1 MKLSKKL
8 AVILALVVLAFSLSA
23 CSKGAAPA
31 EKNTVIMGEWTMDLN
46 ALNALAGVNT
56 ENFGDILY
64 LVEDLSVVFEFT
76 DDIVTTAQDAEAAYA
91 EAEKQLADA
100 KINMETTAAAV
111 VKAEEAAAAAA
122 EEEAADAEKA
132 LADARTAAEEAVKAV
147 ADAEAAVAQAKA
159 AAETARAAADAQLEA
174 AKAPGADFT
183 QAGKM
188 LIKVTANGETVVSE
202 EAYTATYEEG
212 NFRVSI
218 GGAEPNFFR
227 IEDGKLI
234 IVAHE

>member
-8 AVILALVVLAFSLSA
+8 AVILVLVVLAVSLTA
-23 CSKGAAPA
+23 CSPKEAAPA
-31 EKNTVIMGEWTMDLN
+31 EKNTTIVGEWKMDLD

-64 LVEDLSVVFEFT
+64 LVEDLSVVIEFT
-76 DDIVTTAQDAEAAYA
+76 DDIVTAAQEAETAAQEAEAAA
-91 EAEKQLADA
+91 AQATEE
-100 KINMETTAAAV
+100 EAAA
-111 VKAEEAAAAAA
+111 AQEAALQARAAADEAAAAAA
-122 EEEAADAEKA
+122 AH
-132 LADARTAAEEAVKAV
+132 
-147 ADAEAAVAQAKA
+147 Q
-159 AAETARAAADAQLEA
+159 EA
-174 AKAPGADFT
+174 AKNPDASFT
-183 QAGKM
+183 QSGKM
-188 LIKVTANGETVVSE
+188 LLKVTANGETVVSE
-202 EAYTATYEEG
+202 EAYTATYEDG